1 MASDD
6 VLHGDLGE
14 DTRMLL
20 GPRAVYVNLVPT
32 DLLTHLAQYR
42 DDIHAGA
49 ARQRHQ
55 QQLHRRG
62 AAILAALRR
71 HDVERNRVPGA
82 GGDVEAHRPHQYR
95 ARIVFICHSVPPP
108 SCDAISSPP
117 TMSDTPW
124 RARVLVARSRR
135 VLCSPGDEGRPHTAP
150 STARE
155 AQAEH
160 GNYRESGGPRQ
171 PTACPSQ
178 AIPPPT
184 RHPLAR

>member
-20 GPRAVYVNLVPT
+20 GPCAVYVNLVPT
-32 DLLTHLAQYR
+32 DLLTHLAQDR

-49 ARQRHQ
+49 ARLCRQ

-71 HDVERNRVPGA
+71 YDVERNRVPGA

-95 ARIVFICHSVPPP
+95 ARIIFFCHSVPPP
-108 SCDAISSPP
+108 SHDAISSPL
-117 TMSDTPW
+117 TMSDTPR
-124 RARVLVARSRR
+124 RARALAAHSRQ
-135 VLCSPGDEGRPHTAP
+135 VLCSPGNEGRPHTAP
-150 STARE
+150 ST
-155 AQAEH
+155 
-160 GNYRESGGPRQ
+160 
-171 PTACPSQ
+171 
-178 AIPPPT
+178 
-184 RHPLAR
+184 